1 MHRVTSSSIQP
12 KSHTYDSLVVLLFTL
27 ILLFTPGIATQAA
40 LADTGDNAKDVGLGL
55 ASFVTT
61 LPYGAV
67 KIAYAGLGAIIGGFT
82 YLLTAGDVDTANIV
96 WEKSLLGTYVI
107 TPDHLTGDKPV
118 RFIGP

>member
-1 MHRVTSSSIQP
+1 MHRVTSSNIQ
-12 KSHTYDSLVVLLFTL
+12 SNSQTHYSMLILFFTLTLLFP
-27 ILLFTPGIATQAA
+27 PGIATQVA